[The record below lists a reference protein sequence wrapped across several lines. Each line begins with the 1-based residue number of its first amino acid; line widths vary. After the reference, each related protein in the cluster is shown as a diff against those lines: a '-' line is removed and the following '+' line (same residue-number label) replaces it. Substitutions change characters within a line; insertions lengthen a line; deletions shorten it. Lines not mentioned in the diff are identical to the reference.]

1 VSSHFTLVE
10 TANRQQHPVCCYI
23 LTAGEDEM
31 TRELA
36 SSTLKKLSRKL
47 QAERE
52 RLEQIIE
59 EHEREREESVLAIAA
74 ADRNADPD
82 NVDGGAINVEIEMD
96 NATIQNARDMRTQVL
111 HAQDRMEK
119 GLYGTCEITGDPIPV
134 ARLEALPYATTTV
147 EAAFRG

>member
-1 VSSHFTLVE
+1 
-10 TANRQQHPVCCYI
+10 
-23 LTAGEDEM
+23 M

-36 SSTLKKLSRKL
+36 ASTLKKLKRKL
-47 QAERE
+47 QTERE
-52 RLEQIIE
+52 RLENIID
-59 EHEREREESVLAIAA
+59 EHELEREKSVIAVGS

-96 NATIQNARDMRTQVL
+96 NATVQNARDMLAQVL

-119 GLYGTCEITGDPIPV
+119 GLYGTCEITGESIPV

-147 EAAFRG
+147 EAATRA